1 MSSALEPRVSDLE
14 RALKELAYAQL
25 RTERSLE
32 QLSDEL
38 IAFKDEMREF
48 KGEMIAFKDEM
59 RDFKGEM
66 LAFKDEMRAF
76 KGEMLAFKDEMAGFK
91 DEMQRDR
98 REMNRQW
105 GDLANRLGTLVED
118 IVAPNIPGVLNR
130 YFGVDEPDFLM
141 VRARRKHPTDPSRRR
156 EFDVIAVTPA
166 LLLVNETKSRP
177 RRESILE
184 FAESFGEVAEFFP
197 EYADR
202 RVVPV
207 LSALH
212 LDEELITLLTDRGIY
227 AMTMSEDSME
237 LRNFEAVSAASRQL

>member
-1 MSSALEPRVSDLE
+1 MSTAREPRVSDLE

-48 KGEMIAFKDEM
+48 KGEM
-59 RDFKGEM
+59 
-66 LAFKDEMRAF
+66 LAFKDEMREF
-76 KGEMLAFKDEMAGFK
+76 KGEMLAFKDEMATFKDEMATFK

-118 IVAPNIPGVLNR
+118 IAAPNIPGVLSR

-156 EFDVIAVTPA
+156 EFDVIAVTPS

-184 FAESFGEVAEFFP
+184 FADSFGEVTEYFP

-202 RVVPV
+202 TVVPV

-212 LDEELITLLTDRGIY
+212 LDEELIDLLTDRGIY
-227 AMTMSEDSME
+227 AMTMSDDSME
-237 LRNFEAVSAASRQL
+237 LRNFEAVSAASPRL